1 MAVFSVHKVVKIE
14 LSAIREHDTFSTRTI
29 IITDEQGNQHE
40 VSMFSNSDDEDALKV
55 ML

>member
-1 MAVFSVHKVVKIE
+1 MAEFSVHKVVRIE

-40 VSMFSNSDDEDALKV
+40 VSMFSSSEDEDALKV